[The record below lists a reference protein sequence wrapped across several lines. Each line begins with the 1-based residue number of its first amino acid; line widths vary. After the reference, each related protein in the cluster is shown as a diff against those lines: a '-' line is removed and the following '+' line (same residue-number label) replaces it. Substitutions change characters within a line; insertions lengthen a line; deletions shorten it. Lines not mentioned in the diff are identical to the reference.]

1 MKLKARPRGCQRDS
15 QLLANSTSR
24 AWRVQGTRHQETIR
38 EIRMLVFNCLDDWH
52 ASRHCSYSISLSH
65 FYSPGS
71 LRMILLLIYE
81 SIETCRWSVPLVLV
95 QLLQAT
101 NVENCFAFVG
111 AVLLGACFVDV
122 SGYPVQFNSD
132 PECGPDQDT
141 NPKTNNCDIKKDTE

>member
-1 MKLKARPRGCQRDS
+1 M
-15 QLLANSTSR
+15 
-24 AWRVQGTRHQETIR
+24 
-38 EIRMLVFNCLDDWH
+38 FNCLDDWH

-122 SGYPVQFNSD
+122 SGYPVSSTQTQSAD
-132 PECGPDQDT
+132 LIRTRTLRPT
-141 NPKTNNCDIKKDTE
+141 TVT

>member
-1 MKLKARPRGCQRDS
+1 M
-15 QLLANSTSR
+15 
-24 AWRVQGTRHQETIR
+24 
-38 EIRMLVFNCLDDWH
+38 FNCLDDWH

-71 LRMILLLIYE
+71 LRMILLIYE

-122 SGYPVQFNSD
+122 SGYPVH

-141 NPKTNNCDIKKDTE
+141 NPKTNNCDINNDTE